1 MNRTNVFTAERV
13 GCAVPSA
20 DGDRVI
26 FEGLSFAIAAGEI
39 VDLVGPSGSGKS
51 SLLTAFARLNPHAT
65 GTLALQGRDANDFT
79 PQQWRR
85 EVAYLPQKPILPGR
99 TVAEA
104 IRLPFS
110 LAIRADAEGA
120 ADGGETGTAAADANK
135 SADGM
140 QARGDGGDGA
150 NSHAGG
156 TGGAGGD
163 GNADAGTTVN
173 TGRRIGHIGIGRKF
187 LALFRNNEEQAR
199 RLLPDQRIRITLD
212 AIGCDDIDLDRPPHD
227 LSGGQAARVSL
238 ARTLLTGP
246 KVLLA
251 DEVDAGL
258 DDENAEKVADIMAT
272 AAARGMAI
280 VRIRHR
286 PPDGRAS
293 RIVTLADGV
302 LAAGAAGTAAF
313 AVTGTAVDTAAGAV
327 TSTAPVPGTVT
338 GMPSDT
344 NLSTTARRV
353 RA

>member
-13 GCAVPSA
+13 GCTVPSA

-26 FEGLSFAIAAGEI
+26 FEGLSFAITAGEI

-65 GTLALQGRDANDFT
+65 GVLALQGRDANDFT

-110 LAIRADAEGA
+110 LSIRADAEGA
-120 ADGGETGTAAADANK
+120 ADDGEAGTAAADADK

-140 QARGDGGDGA
+140 QARG
-150 NSHAGG
+150 
-156 TGGAGGD
+156 GD
-163 GNADAGTTVN
+163 GNVDAGTTVN

-187 LALFRNNEEQAR
+187 IALFRNNEEQAR
-199 RLLPDQRIRITLD
+199 RLLPDQRIRMTLD
-212 AIGCDDIDLDRPPHD
+212 AMGCDDIDLDRPPHD

-302 LAAGAAGTAAF
+302 LDASSAPTEAGTAA
-313 AVTGTAVDTAAGAV
+313 GASH
-327 TSTAPVPGTVT
+327 TEASTAPTAASAVISTTSVPG
-338 GMPSDT
+338 
-344 NLSTTARRV
+344 TTARRA

>member
-13 GCAVPSA
+13 GCTVPSA

-26 FEGLSFAIAAGEI
+26 FEGLSFAITAGEI

-65 GTLALQGRDANDFT
+65 GVLALQGRDANDFT

-110 LAIRADAEGA
+110 LSIRADAEGA
-120 ADGGETGTAAADANK
+120 ADDGEAGTAAADADK

-140 QARGDGGDGA
+140 QARG
-150 NSHAGG
+150 
-156 TGGAGGD
+156 GD
-163 GNADAGTTVN
+163 GNVDAGTTVN

-187 LALFRNNEEQAR
+187 IALFRNNEEQAR
-199 RLLPDQRIRITLD
+199 RLLPDQRIRMTLD
-212 AIGCDDIDLDRPPHD
+212 AMGCDDIDLDRPPHD

-302 LAAGAAGTAAF
+302 LDASSAPTEAG
-313 AVTGTAVDTAAGAV
+313 TAAGAV
-327 TSTAPVPGTVT
+327 ISTTSVPG
-338 GMPSDT
+338 
-344 NLSTTARRV
+344 TTARRA